1 MVKKMDTGTCLL
13 INKGFVWH
21 AIWPR
26 NLIQAVLTTYS
37 IIHSFSQI
45 IASLHQKAMLKG
57 SGITYKSTMTSN
69 FTLKLNSVSLHTSFI
84 EVTCEKIIIIHSTS
98 REEIRISPQISAF
111 TFDPQKS
118 TKRLAQVISN
128 IGRTVIK

>member
-1 MVKKMDTGTCLL
+1 
-13 INKGFVWH
+13 
-21 AIWPR
+21 
-26 NLIQAVLTTYS
+26 
-37 IIHSFSQI
+37 
-45 IASLHQKAMLKG
+45 MLKG

-98 REEIRISPQISAF
+98 REEIRIFPQISAF